1 MVTKSK
7 GRVVLSLNGGLETKY
22 NILKHLIATFVQCS
36 YDAKGLQLTSAIAI
50 ELNLPLII

>member
-22 NILKHLIATFVQCS
+22 NLLKHLIATFVQCS